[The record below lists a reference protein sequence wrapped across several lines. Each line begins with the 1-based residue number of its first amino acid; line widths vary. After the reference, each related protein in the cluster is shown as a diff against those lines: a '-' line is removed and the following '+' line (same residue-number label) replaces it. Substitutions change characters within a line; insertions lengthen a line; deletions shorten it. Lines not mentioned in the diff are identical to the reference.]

1 MIKSEEKKPQ
11 GGNIGVDGK
20 QYYEYNGDIRN
31 HSLFF
36 NSKSPFQLQHV
47 L

>member
-1 MIKSEEKKPQ
+1 MIKSEEKRPQ
-11 GGNIGVDGK
+11 GGFTGVDGK
-20 QYYEYNGDIRN
+20 QYYNGDIRK

-36 NSKSPFQLQHV
+36 NSKSQFRLKHV

>member
-1 MIKSEEKKPQ
+1 MIKSKEKRPQ

-20 QYYEYNGDIRN
+20 QYYNGDIRN

-36 NSKSPFQLQHV
+36 NSKSQFRLQHV